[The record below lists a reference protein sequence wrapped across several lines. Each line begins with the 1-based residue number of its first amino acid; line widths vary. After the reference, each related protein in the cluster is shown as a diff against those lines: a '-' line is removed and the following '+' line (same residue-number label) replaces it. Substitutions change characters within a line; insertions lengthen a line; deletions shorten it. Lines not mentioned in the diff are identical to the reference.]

1 MKKIVPIIIIA
12 FIFLL
17 GGCIKNKPVIVQDRL
32 AEFDATSW
40 NANFVGV
47 TYPVLG
53 RIPPYG
59 RVANSSDSTIRR
71 YPQSIKIRVNLN
83 GPQST
88 KDETVGYDI
97 FTSPTTV
104 FSMPATGSCAP
115 ANFPATCP
123 SGPYAQTP
131 AAAGATLT
139 VRDAV
144 AGTHFTALSGTVTIP
159 ANSSFG
165 YIDLQIL
172 NPGATAGEGRFIG
185 FTLNNKGSIPAS
197 INYSQ
202 LGLVID
208 QR

>member
-17 GGCIKNKPVIVQDRL
+17 GGCIKNKPVIVQDRQ

-40 NANFVGV
+40 NANFVVV
-47 TYPVLG
+47 TYPILG

-97 FTSPTTV
+97 FTSPTAV
-104 FSMPATGSCAP
+104 FNMPATGSCSP

-123 SGPYAQTP
+123 SGPYTQTP
-131 AAAGATLT
+131 VAPGATLT

-144 AGTHFTALSGTVTIP
+144 AGTHYSVLTSTLTIP

-185 FTLNNKGSIPAS
+185 FTLNNKGTIPPS

-202 LGLVID
+202 IGLVID